1 MTPTDRSP
9 HRHSSLHRLLK
20 WELSSHLMP
29 AIICGV
35 KPMRFLTDRL
45 FRRQNGHQ
53 GFIGFRHANG
63 VGIRSKY
70 YVIPLSRGASGF
82 TRALAQDANMTLIEN
97 KAESSDPTA
106 IAAVVETFLPKLARH
121 RHTAGILLIA
131 VGDEPTPVQE
141 IAAQIQGLG
150 TPCEYLV
157 ITDFPDMEM
166 ATSLALGT
174 AQELKTMALSGIDRI
189 EESDLTIV
197 YQEKPACL
205 TELVALLEKKNFSLR
220 VHQMSAAV
228 KGEMSELA
236 LEGSHAILSFEAAD
250 QYPSG
255 TLVTPVINVAS
266 DSDFHREI
274 STEFD
279 LSYESSVAE
288 ILQKVQEVF
297 GMIPTISEALGT
309 HEPLFKGN
317 VPSLNDLADPNEICL
332 IPANP
337 VLISFLI
344 DLVSNQ
350 SGFFLKD
357 WESFEGQDVAA
368 KKILVI
374 GTGGA
379 GDEIFNSL
387 ESDSSVK
394 KLSVSEFGSFH
405 GLAAAI
411 LAEA

>member
-1 MTPTDRSP
+1 M
-9 HRHSSLHRLLK
+9 
-20 WELSSHLMP
+20 
-29 AIICGV
+29 
-35 KPMRFLTDRL
+35 KPFDRL
-45 FRRQNGHQ
+45 KNLLGGKQEQ
-53 GFIGFRHANG
+53 PASFIGFRHASG
-63 VGIRSKY
+63 LGIRSKY
-70 YVIPLSRGASGF
+70 YVMPLSRGASGF
-82 TRALAQDANMTLIEN
+82 TRALADDAQMTLIEN
-97 KAESSDPTA
+97 KAESSDPTS
-106 IAAVVETFLPKLARH
+106 IAEVAQTFLPMLAQH

-141 IAAQIQGLG
+141 IAAQIQALG

-166 ATSLALGT
+166 ATGLALGT

-189 EESDLTIV
+189 EVSDLTIA
-197 YQEKPACL
+197 YQEEPACL
-205 TELVALLEKKNFSLR
+205 AELVALLEKNKFVLR
-220 VHQMSAAV
+220 VHQMSPTD
-228 KGEMSELA
+228 KGEMSALA

-266 DSDFHREI
+266 DSDFHRSI

-279 LSYESSVAE
+279 LSHESSVAE
-288 ILQKVQEVF
+288 IVQKVQEVF
-297 GMIPTISEALGT
+297 GMVPSISEALGT
-309 HEPLFKGN
+309 NEPLFEAN
-317 VPSLNDLADPNEICL
+317 VPALNDVADANEICL

-337 VLISFLI
+337 ILISFLI

-350 SGFFLKD
+350 TGFFLKD
-357 WESFEGQDVAA
+357 WENFEGHEVAA

-379 GDEIFNSL
+379 ADESFASL
-387 ESDSSVK
+387 DSNAKVK
-394 KLSVSEFGSFH
+394 MLTVSEFGSFH
-405 GLAAAI
+405 GLASAI

>member
-1 MTPTDRSP
+1 M
-9 HRHSSLHRLLK
+9 
-20 WELSSHLMP
+20 
-29 AIICGV
+29 
-35 KPMRFLTDRL
+35 KPFDRL
-45 FRRQNGHQ
+45 KSLFGGKQEQ
-53 GFIGFRHANG
+53 SASFIGFRHASG
-63 VGIRSKY
+63 IGIRSKY
-70 YVIPLSRGASGF
+70 YVMPLSRGASGF
-82 TRALAQDANMTLIEN
+82 TRALAENAGLKLIEN
-97 KAESSDPTA
+97 KAESSDPTS
-106 IAAVVETFLPKLARH
+106 IALIAETFLPQLAQH

-141 IAAQIQGLG
+141 IAAKIQALG

-189 EESDLTIV
+189 EQNDLTIV
-197 YQEKPACL
+197 YQEEPTCL
-205 TELVALLEKKNFSLR
+205 PELVALLEKNKFALR
-220 VHQMSAAV
+220 VHQMSPTD
-228 KGEMSELA
+228 KGEMAALA
-236 LEGSHAILSFEAAD
+236 MEGSHAILSFEAAD

-255 TLVTPVINVAS
+255 TLVTPVINVAN
-266 DSDFHREI
+266 DSDFHRAI

-279 LSYESSVAE
+279 LSHDSSVAE
-288 ILQKVQEVF
+288 IVQKVQEVF

-309 HEPLFKGN
+309 HEPLFEN
-317 VPSLNDLADPNEICL
+317 NLPSLNDVADGDEICL

-344 DLVSNQ
+344 ELVSHQ
-350 SGFFLKD
+350 AGFFLKD

-368 KKILVI
+368 RKILVI

-379 GDEIFNSL
+379 ADKGFATLDTNAKSKRL
-387 ESDSSVK
+387 TVA
-394 KLSVSEFGSFH
+394 EFGSFA

-411 LAEA
+411 VAEG

>member
-1 MTPTDRSP
+1 MKP
-9 HRHSSLHRLLK
+9 LNLLKRLLGRGNDT
-20 WELSSHLMP
+20 LPS
-29 AIICGV
+29 
-35 KPMRFLTDRL
+35 
-45 FRRQNGHQ
+45 
-53 GFIGFRHANG
+53 FIGFRHAHG
-63 VGIRSKY
+63 IGIRSKY
-70 YVIPLSRGASGF
+70 YVMPLSRGASGF
-82 TRALAQDANMTLIEN
+82 TRALAEDAHMTLIEN
-97 KAESSDPTA
+97 NAESSDPTS
-106 IAAVVETFLPKLARH
+106 IAEAAQIFLPKLAQH

-141 IAAQIQGLG
+141 IAAQIQALG

-166 ATSLALGT
+166 ATGLALGT

-189 EESDLTIV
+189 EVSDLTIA
-197 YQEKPACL
+197 YQEEPACL
-205 TELVALLEKKNFSLR
+205 AELVALLEKNKFVLR
-220 VHQMSAAV
+220 VHQMSPTD
-228 KGEMSELA
+228 KGEMSALA

-266 DSDFHREI
+266 DSDFHRSI

-279 LSYESSVAE
+279 LSHESSVAE
-288 ILQKVQEVF
+288 IVQKVQEVF
-297 GMIPTISEALGT
+297 GMVPTISEALGT
-309 HEPLFKGN
+309 NEPLFEAN
-317 VPSLNDLADPNEICL
+317 VPALNDVADANEICL

-337 VLISFLI
+337 ILISFLI

-350 SGFFLKD
+350 TGFFLKD
-357 WESFEGQDVAA
+357 WENFEGHEVAA

-379 GDEIFNSL
+379 ADESFASL
-387 ESDSSVK
+387 ESNAKVK
-394 KLSVSEFGSFH
+394 MLTVSEFGSFH
-405 GLAAAI
+405 GLASAI

>member
-1 MTPTDRSP
+1 M
-9 HRHSSLHRLLK
+9 
-20 WELSSHLMP
+20 
-29 AIICGV
+29 
-35 KPMRFLTDRL
+35 KPFDRL
-45 FRRQNGHQ
+45 KSLFGGKQEQ
-53 GFIGFRHANG
+53 SASFIGFRHASG
-63 VGIRSKY
+63 IGIRSKY
-70 YVIPLSRGASGF
+70 YVMPLSRGASGF
-82 TRALAQDANMTLIEN
+82 TRALAEDAGLKLIEN
-97 KAESSDPTA
+97 KAESSDPTS
-106 IAAVVETFLPKLARH
+106 IAVIAETFLPRLAQH

-141 IAAQIQGLG
+141 IAAKIQALG

-189 EESDLTIV
+189 EQNDLTIV
-197 YQEKPACL
+197 YQEEPTCL
-205 TELVALLEKKNFSLR
+205 PELVALLEKNKFALR
-220 VHQMSAAV
+220 VHQMSPTD
-228 KGEMSELA
+228 KGEMAALA
-236 LEGSHAILSFEAAD
+236 MEGSHAILSFEAAD

-255 TLVTPVINVAS
+255 TLVTPVINVAN
-266 DSDFHREI
+266 DSDFHRAI

-279 LSYESSVAE
+279 LSHDSSVAE
-288 ILQKVQEVF
+288 IVQKVQEVF

-309 HEPLFKGN
+309 HEPLFEN
-317 VPSLNDLADPNEICL
+317 NLPSLNDVADGDEICL

-344 DLVSNQ
+344 ELVSHQ
-350 SGFFLKD
+350 AGFFLKD

-368 KKILVI
+368 RKILVI

-379 GDEIFNSL
+379 ADKGFATLDTNAQSKRL
-387 ESDSSVK
+387 TVA
-394 KLSVSEFGSFH
+394 EFGSFA

-411 LAEA
+411 VAEG

>member
-1 MTPTDRSP
+1 M
-9 HRHSSLHRLLK
+9 
-20 WELSSHLMP
+20 
-29 AIICGV
+29 
-35 KPMRFLTDRL
+35 KPFDRL
-45 FRRQNGHQ
+45 KSLFGGKQEQ
-53 GFIGFRHANG
+53 SASFIGFRHASG
-63 VGIRSKY
+63 IGIRSKY
-70 YVIPLSRGASGF
+70 YVMPLSRGASGF
-82 TRALAQDANMTLIEN
+82 TRALAEDAGLKLIEN
-97 KAESSDPTA
+97 KAESSDPTS
-106 IAAVVETFLPKLARH
+106 IALIAETFLPQLAQH

-141 IAAQIQGLG
+141 IAAKIRALG

-189 EESDLTIV
+189 EQNDLTIV
-197 YQEKPACL
+197 YQEEPTCL
-205 TELVALLEKKNFSLR
+205 PELVALLEKNKFALR
-220 VHQMSAAV
+220 VHQMSPTD
-228 KGEMSELA
+228 KGEMAALA
-236 LEGSHAILSFEAAD
+236 MEGSHAILSFEAAD

-255 TLVTPVINVAS
+255 TLVTPVINVAN
-266 DSDFHREI
+266 DSDFHRAI

-279 LSYESSVAE
+279 LSHDSSVAE
-288 ILQKVQEVF
+288 IVQKVQEVF

-309 HEPLFKGN
+309 HEPLFEN
-317 VPSLNDLADPNEICL
+317 NLPSLNDVADGDEICL

-344 DLVSNQ
+344 ELVSHQ
-350 SGFFLKD
+350 AGFFLKD

-368 KKILVI
+368 RKILVI

-379 GDEIFNSL
+379 ADKGFATLDTNAKSKRL
-387 ESDSSVK
+387 TVA
-394 KLSVSEFGSFH
+394 EFGSFA

-411 LAEA
+411 VAEG

>member
-1 MTPTDRSP
+1 MKFFGRGKKSAQ
-9 HRHSSLHRLLK
+9 S
-20 WELSSHLMP
+20 
-29 AIICGV
+29 
-35 KPMRFLTDRL
+35 
-45 FRRQNGHQ
+45 
-53 GFIGFRHANG
+53 FIGFRHAHG
-63 VGIRSKY
+63 IGIRSKY
-70 YVIPLSRGASGF
+70 YVMPLSRGASGF
-82 TRALAQDANMTLIEN
+82 TRALAEDASMTLIEN

-106 IAAVVETFLPKLARH
+106 IAAVAEKFLPQLAKH

-141 IAAQIQGLG
+141 IAAKIQALG

-166 ATSLALGT
+166 ATNLALGT

-197 YQEKPACL
+197 YEEEPACL
-205 TELVALLEKKNFSLR
+205 AELVALLEKNKFVLR
-220 VHQMSAAV
+220 VHQMSPTDR
-228 KGEMSELA
+228 GEMSTLA

-266 DSDFHREI
+266 DSDFHRAI
-274 STEFD
+274 ATEFD
-279 LSYESSVAE
+279 LSHDSSVAE

-297 GMIPTISEALGT
+297 GMVPTISEALGT
-309 HEPLFKGN
+309 HEPLFESN
-317 VPSLNDLADPNEICL
+317 VPSLNDVADADEICL

-337 VLISFLI
+337 ILISFLI
-344 DLVSNQ
+344 ELVSHQ

-357 WESFEGQDVAA
+357 WENFEGQDVAA
-368 KKILVI
+368 RKILVI
-374 GTGGA
+374 GTGG
-379 GDEIFNSL
+379 G
-387 ESDSSVK
+387 SDHISASVEHDARFK
-394 KLSVSEFGSFH
+394 RMRVAEFGSFA

-411 LAEA
+411 IAEA

>member
-1 MTPTDRSP
+1 M
-9 HRHSSLHRLLK
+9 K
-20 WELSSHLMP
+20 FF
-29 AIICGV
+29 G
-35 KPMRFLTDRL
+35 
-45 FRRQNGHQ
+45 RRKHKTQPI
-53 GFIGFRHANG
+53 IGFRHAHG

-82 TRALAQDANMTLIEN
+82 TRALAEDASMTLIEN
-97 KAESSDPTA
+97 KAESSDPA
-106 IAAVVETFLPKLARH
+106 SMAVIAEKFLPQLAQH

-131 VGDEPTPVQE
+131 VGDEPTPIQD
-141 IAAQIQGLG
+141 IAAKIQALG

-166 ATSLALGT
+166 ATNLALGT
-174 AQELKTMALSGIDRI
+174 AQELKTMALSGIDLI
-189 EESDLTIV
+189 EQGDLTIA
-197 YQEKPACL
+197 YQEEPACL
-205 TELVALLEKKNFSLR
+205 AELLALLEKNNFVVR
-220 VHQMSAAV
+220 THQMNQTA
-228 KGEMSELA
+228 KGEMTSLA
-236 LEGSHAILSFEAAD
+236 MEGSHAILSFEAED

-255 TLVTPVINVAS
+255 TLVTPVINVAT
-266 DSDFHREI
+266 DSDFHRSI

-279 LSYESSVAE
+279 LSYNSSIEE
-288 ILQKVQEVF
+288 IVQKVQEVF
-297 GMIPTISEALGT
+297 GMVPTISEALGT
-309 HEPLFKGN
+309 HAPLFESN

-350 SGFFLKD
+350 TGFFLKD
-357 WESFEGQDVAA
+357 WESFERQDVAA

-379 GDEIFNSL
+379 GDELFSSL
-387 ESDSSVK
+387 ESDSRAK
-394 KLSVSEFGSFH
+394 KLRVSEFGSIH